1 MSAHSNSRPRSIFVD
16 RGRFCFPSPP
26 QPVDVPENDARPSRV
41 QRKPSRQLLD
51 AQRAAKFGHD
61 ITFVGRGRGAKRQP
75 PREQGRRRDGKTG
88 EEAPKKRELF
98 LFSSP
103 FFSQNTP
110 LFAGNAKAE
119 NFGAKRERDWPEK
132 TSRPTEPTHDLRGQ
146 TARCVQ
152 RETRWRASKRI
163 AKVFSP
169 DRNTALSEKVAQR
182 GLKVPLWACAREK
195 NARSRARVERNAYIC
210 TSYMAPIRHPA
221 HPLPNR

>member
-1 MSAHSNSRPRSIFVD
+1 M
-16 RGRFCFPSPP
+16 
-26 QPVDVPENDARPSRV
+26 
-41 QRKPSRQLLD
+41 
-51 AQRAAKFGHD
+51 
-61 ITFVGRGRGAKRQP
+61 
-75 PREQGRRRDGKTG
+75 GKTG

-98 LFSSP
+98 PFSSP
-103 FFSQNTP
+103 FFSQNSP

-132 TSRPTEPTHDLRGQ
+132 TSRHTEPTHDLREQ
-146 TARCVQ
+146 TERCPPPKA
-152 RETRWRASKRI
+152 RWRASKRI

>member
-1 MSAHSNSRPRSIFVD
+1 MPANDVRS
-16 RGRFCFPSPP
+16 
-26 QPVDVPENDARPSRV
+26 SRV

-61 ITFVGRGRGAKRQP
+61 IDSVGRRRGAKRHRL
-75 PREQGRRRDGKTG
+75 REQGRRRDGKNRGGGTEKAG
-88 EEAPKKRELF
+88 AFPVF
-98 LFSSP
+98 FP
-103 FFSQNTP
+103 IFSQNSP

-119 NFGAKRERDWPEK
+119 NFGAKRERDWRRED
-132 TSRPTEPTHDLRGQ
+132 EPSYGANTRSKGVNGTLPPPK
-146 TARCVQ
+146 A
-152 RETRWRASKRI
+152 RWRASKRI

-169 DRNTALSEKVAQR
+169 DRNTAPSEKVAQR

>member
-1 MSAHSNSRPRSIFVD
+1 M
-16 RGRFCFPSPP
+16 
-26 QPVDVPENDARPSRV
+26 
-41 QRKPSRQLLD
+41 
-51 AQRAAKFGHD
+51 
-61 ITFVGRGRGAKRQP
+61 
-75 PREQGRRRDGKTG
+75 GKTG

-103 FFSQNTP
+103 FFCQISP
-110 LFAGNAKAE
+110 LFAGDAKAE
-119 NFGAKRERDWPEK
+119 NFGAKRERDWRREDEPSYGANTRSEGANG
-132 TSRPTEPTHDLRGQ
+132 TLRPTGN
-146 TARCVQ
+146 AMKGI
-152 RETRWRASKRI
+152 ETNRQGI
-163 AKVFSP
+163 FP